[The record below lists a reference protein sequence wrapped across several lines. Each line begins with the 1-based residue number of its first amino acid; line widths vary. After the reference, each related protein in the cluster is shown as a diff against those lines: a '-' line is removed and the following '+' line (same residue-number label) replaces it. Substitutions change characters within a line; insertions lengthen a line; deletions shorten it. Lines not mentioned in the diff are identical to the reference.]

1 MSRTPSLGVL
11 DLQIFESSLEISLR
25 RGVSM
30 NAPRAPVAVLRGA
43 RRVWAVGA
51 IHGDAERI
59 RFLCEKVMPLFEPG
73 DRLVFLGNYLGYG
86 VGVCEAIDALL
97 SLRRAFLARK
107 PFVHT
112 DDIVFLRGCQE
123 EMLRCLLE
131 LQFAVEPGRVLEW
144 GLGRGVGA
152 TISAYGGDPETGLA
166 CARDGP
172 LAMTRWTG
180 GLREGLKRKHGHAS
194 LMGNLHWAACTQ
206 DQKLLFVSSG
216 LDTAKQIGAQ
226 SDSFWWAGRSFA
238 AIRSPYGD
246 FEKIVRGFDPAQGGF
261 VETPFT
267 ITVDGGCG
275 FGGHLLAVCLSPDG
289 AVLQRVA
296 A

>member
-1 MSRTPSLGVL
+1 MS
-11 DLQIFESSLEISLR
+11 LQ
-25 RGVSM
+25 RGAPM
-30 NAPRAPVAVLRGA
+30 NVPRAPIAVLCGA
-43 RRVWAVGA
+43 RRIWAVGA

-59 RFLCEKVMPLFEPG
+59 RLLSEKLLPRFEPG

-86 VGVCEAIDALL
+86 TSICETIDALL

-131 LQFAVEPGRVLEW
+131 LQFAVEPARVLEW

-152 TISAYGGDPETGLA
+152 TISAYGGEAETGLA

-180 GLREGLKRKHGHAS
+180 GLREGLKRKRGHGL
-194 LMGNLHWAACTQ
+194 LMGSLHWAAHTH

-216 LDTAKQIGAQ
+216 FDTAKPIGAQ

-238 AIRSPYGD
+238 AIKSPYGD
-246 FEKIVRGFDPAQGGF
+246 FEKIVRGYDPAQGGF
-261 VETPFT
+261 AETPFT

-289 AVLQRVA
+289 AVLQRIA